1 MKLTSKAKNDTGSI
15 ILVNG
20 PIAHVEGLKHA
31 KIGDICFLGEYQL
44 PGEVIKLQHDEAAGT
59 SKAIVQVFENTSG
72 TMLGDDAICLNRPLS
87 MELGPGLL
95 GNIFDGIQRPLNKY
109 FEFSAGFIKRGLKL
123 TALDRKK
130 FWNFKPVVAKGD
142 IITGGDIIGEVQET
156 PSIVHRI
163 IVPPGVYGKV
173 VEIAKKDACT
183 IDETVCKLASG
194 GSGASDPKRTVELQ
208 MFHEWPINTP
218 RPYKDRLLPITPLI
232 SGVRLIDTLF
242 PITKGGCAAI
252 PGGFGTGKTVMQQQF
267 AKYCDAQ
274 VIVYIGCGERGNELA
289 DILESFPRLSDG
301 KGYSLM
307 DRTIIIGNT
316 SNMPVSA
323 REASIYSGMTIAEY
337 FRDQGYHVAVLAD
350 STSRWAEALREI
362 SGRLEELPAEGGYP
376 AYLGSKLAAFYE
388 RAGYV
393 SLSGSTK
400 RYSSISIIGA
410 VSPPGGDFSDPVVQ
424 VTKRFIKSFWALDPK
439 LAYARQ
445 YPAINWIDSYSL
457 YYNDV
462 KNWWMNNID
471 PEWGKNH
478 DLLTRILHEDF
489 ELQDI
494 VKLLGADALPL
505 QKQLVIFTADL
516 VKKSFLGQS
525 AFDQVDAKSSVEK
538 QAKMLRMYCVYYT
551 RSLELLNRG
560 APLFKLQE
568 LKSVEKMLRV
578 STEIK
583 DEDAAKIDDLV
594 VEMNTEMDNLLK
606 VIL

>member
-1 MKLTSKAKNDTGSI
+1 MGSI
-15 ILVNG
+15 TLLNG
-20 PIAHVEGLKHA
+20 PIAHVEGFKHA
-31 KIGDICFLGEYQL
+31 KIGNICFLGEYQL
-44 PGEVIKLQHDEAAGT
+44 PGEVIKLQYDDAGEI

-72 TMLGDDAICLNRPLS
+72 TMLGDDAVCLNRPLS

-109 FEFSAGFIKRGLKL
+109 YELSAGFIKRGLKL

-130 FWNFKPVVAKGD
+130 LWKFKPVVQKGD

-156 PSIVHRI
+156 TSIAHRI
-163 IVPPGVYGKV
+163 LVPPGVNGKV
-173 VEIAKKDACT
+173 VEIAKAGTFT
-183 IDETVCKLASG
+183 IDETVCKLASVG
-194 GSGASDPKRTVELQ
+194 GTSGPKRTVELQ
-208 MFHEWPINTP
+208 MYHEWPISIP
-218 RPYKDRLLPITPLI
+218 RPYVDRLLPTTPLI

-274 VIVYIGCGERGNELA
+274 IIVYIGCGERGNELA
-289 DILESFPRLSDG
+289 DILESFPKLSDA
-301 KGYSLM
+301 KGFGLM
-307 DRTIIIGNT
+307 DRTVIIGNT

-323 REASIYSGMTIAEY
+323 REASIFSGMTIAEY
-337 FRDQGYHVAVLAD
+337 FRDQGYPVAVMAD

-362 SGRLEELPAEGGYP
+362 SGRLEELPAESGYP

-393 SLSGSTK
+393 ELIGSTK
-400 RYSSISIIGA
+400 RYSSVSIIGA

-424 VTKRFIKSFWALDPK
+424 TTKRFIKSFWALDPK

-457 YYNDV
+457 YYDDV
-462 KNWWMNNID
+462 KKWWMKNVD

-478 DLLTRILHEDF
+478 DLLTRILHEDY

-516 VKKSFLGQS
+516 VKKSFLGQN
-525 AFDQVDAKSSVEK
+525 AFDPIDAKSGVEK
-538 QAKMLRMYCVYYT
+538 QAKMLGMYCTYYT
-551 RSLELLNRG
+551 RSLELLNHG
-560 APLFKLQE
+560 APLFKLQD

-578 STEIK
+578 GTEIK
-583 DEDAAKIDDLV
+583 DEDAAKIDDIV
-594 VEMNTEMDNLLK
+594 AEMDKELDSMQK
-606 VIL
+606 VIS